1 MGFINQQI
9 QLGGRSFI
17 WSLIQ
22 KNLKQKD
29 TQRIYSIGTRDLE
42 PLQKQHIQKHSK
54 PQRITTKPLRN
65 NVRLKNNHPARREQ
79 NKHAHIITFQL

>member
-22 KNLKQKD
+22 TDPKQKD

-42 PLQKQHIQKHSK
+42 PLQKQHIQKHS
-54 PQRITTKPLRN
+54 
-65 NVRLKNNHPARREQ
+65 
-79 NKHAHIITFQL
+79 